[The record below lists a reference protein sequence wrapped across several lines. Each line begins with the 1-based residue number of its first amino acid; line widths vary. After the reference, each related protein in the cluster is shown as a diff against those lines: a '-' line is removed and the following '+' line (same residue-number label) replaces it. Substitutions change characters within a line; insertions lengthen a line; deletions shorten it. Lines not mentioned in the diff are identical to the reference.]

1 MRLNSA
7 IKQAILAAALKK
19 AGIFDREAAIRQRY
33 ADWAENLR
41 RRFITPEVETLIND
55 AIKASRAVPEYVVDR
70 RFRPEKRNG
79 VELNN
84 AGQRRGIYWN
94 GEQAYDRRDP
104 EQPDRVCP
112 SYVTLPAGDP
122 DGVLLDQIDYD
133 AQTLKQE
140 REQLTVSVMAVLNSV
155 NTDKKLIEV
164 WPEAVAFIPAAE
176 KAAAP
181 QLPALPIASLNKMIG
196 LP

>member
-1 MRLNSA
+1 MRLNSS
-7 IKQAILAAALKK
+7 IKQAILEAALKK

-41 RRFITPEVETLIND
+41 RRFIPPEVEAKINV
-55 AIKASRAVPEYVVDR
+55 ALEASRAVPEYAVDR
-70 RFRPEKRNG
+70 WFSPQKRNG
-79 VELNN
+79 INANN
-84 AGQRRGIYWN
+84 AGQKRCIYWN

-104 EQPDRVCP
+104 EQPYRIAPD
-112 SYVTLPAGDP
+112 YVTLSAGDP
-122 DGVLLDQIDYD
+122 DGVRLDLIDDD
-133 AQTLKQE
+133 AQALRKE

-155 NTDKKLIEV
+155 STDKKLIEV

-176 KAAAP
+176 KAATP